1 MFSPL
6 QVELDKSPNLC
17 QLTLYNKSMST
28 FELNYG
34 ILGTQSD
41 DDASRYGS
49 WTIAFAT
56 DHGILNTTLPQF
68 CSMGIHTAVP
78 TRTVLTRSKFALS
91 DCGNIFSQKRIQN
104 FWNGD

>member
-6 QVELDKSPNLC
+6 QVEPELDKSSNLC

-49 WTIAFAT
+49 WTIAFAQ

-78 TRTVLTRSKFALS
+78 TRTVLTRSKFALWKHLQS
-91 DCGNIFSQKRIQN
+91 EADPN

>member
-1 MFSPL
+1 
-6 QVELDKSPNLC
+6 
-17 QLTLYNKSMST
+17 MST

-49 WTIAFAT
+49 WTIAFAQN
-56 DHGILNTTLPQF
+56 HGILNTTLPQF

-78 TRTVLTRSKFALS
+78 TRTFLTRSKFALWKHLQS
-91 DCGNIFSQKRIQN
+91 EADPN
-104 FWNGD
+104 FLEW